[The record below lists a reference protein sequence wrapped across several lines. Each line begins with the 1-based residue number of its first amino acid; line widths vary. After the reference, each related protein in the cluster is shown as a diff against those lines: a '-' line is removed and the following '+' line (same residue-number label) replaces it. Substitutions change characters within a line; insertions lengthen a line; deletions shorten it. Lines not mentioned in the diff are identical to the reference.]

1 MRDRTEQ
8 ILRGACIVLAVLVFC
23 ALVRA
28 GCRAGALLGAKI
40 PSVPTLETNSVAVT
54 NSPSAA
60 KKTNSAPETIVATNS
75 AKPMVET
82 NVALGSKTNVLMN
95 PPLTNR
101 LNGPST
107 NSSAAATNPVIV
119 KLAVTNG
126 TNGLTL
132 LDTNLAGTNKLAKK
146 SKKEMPPGMLPEI
159 ARGMPGGGFPGMPGM
174 PGMPRKAA
182 KLPPEIQTRVDK
194 IVESEIFAPVFHPQ
208 PMALLGIAGETVFLQ
223 TPSGQTGLLKTNE
236 PLDGIKL
243 LRIGINRVL
252 VEQDGEKKELMIFDG
267 YGGESLLPKEN
278 SK

>member
-8 ILRGACIVLAVLVFC
+8 ILRGACLVLAVLVFC

-28 GCRAGALLGAKI
+28 GCRAGSLLGAKI
-40 PSVPTLETNSVAVT
+40 PSVPTLETNSVTVT

-60 KKTNSAPETIVATNS
+60 KKTNSAPEAIVATNS
-75 AKPMVET
+75 VKLMVET
-82 NVALGSKTNVLMN
+82 NVALGGKTNVLMN

-101 LNGPST
+101 LNGAST
-107 NSSAAATNPVIV
+107 NSSAAATNSVNA
-119 KLAVTNG
+119 KLALPNG
-126 TNGLTL
+126 SNDLTL
-132 LDTNLAGTNKLAKK
+132 VDTNLAGTNKPAKK
-146 SKKEMPPGMLPEI
+146 SKKEMPPGM

-174 PGMPRKAA
+174 PGKAA

-223 TPSGQTGLLKTNE
+223 TSSGQTGLLKTNE

-252 VEQDGEKKELMIFDG
+252 VEQDGEKKELLIFDG